1 MRLSSPTQTAIL
13 YTQECQYCANKPV
26 QHNGQTTKCVY
37 DKGNFDAVSK
47 FIMKEIVEGGRI
59 VRINELTALYGLG
72 DLSNIKTS
80 YENLLKQFGQ
90 QCYIAI

>member
-1 MRLSSPTQTAIL
+1 
-13 YTQECQYCANKPV
+13 
-26 QHNGQTTKCVY
+26 
-37 DKGNFDAVSK
+37 
-47 FIMKEIVEGGRI
+47 MKEIVEGGRI
-59 VRINELTALYGLG
+59 VRINELTALYGLS

>member
-1 MRLSSPTQTAIL
+1 M
-13 YTQECQYCANKPV
+13 
-26 QHNGQTTKCVY
+26 KCVY
-37 DKGNFDAVSK
+37 DKENFDAVSK